1 MVVGLILGLIKAKP
15 GIVVGALVIPWSLQK
30 GHVKIPK
37 VGGPTFVVL
46 SYLWGYKRGQIR
58 YRARKKLL
66 DVAQVRELD
75 EATLRALIGELPAWV
90 KFPDYDRAMWLNNM
104 VQNWWPCLSTA
115 ICKTVRHRLQRL
127 INARKPDL
135 FSSIVFEQFSIGS
148 VPPRCSGA
156 KVYSTQEEEIILDL
170 EMIWAATNADI
181 VLSVRLAQGT
191 VSLPVQL
198 SQVLFQGTVRLIFKP
213 LVPQWPCFGAI
224 SVAFVGKP
232 QVDFSL
238 RLIGGELMSVPGLAP
253 ALQDLLKNRLLSAMV
268 WPRRVYAPILQHLKN
283 RQGKEAFQLQPKA
296 SGLLRTHLI
305 QAKSLRTNEL
315 SVVFATLELGG
326 ILKRSR
332 VLGASSD
339 IVFDEEEVL
348 NFVVQHPDFEAL
360 RVTFYEIEAQNTFD
374 AQLMSCEDLTAQLR
388 EKVEKEE
395 YEMDPEVAVRRIGE
409 GIIPIVSAP
418 SRKTVDVWLELGEGN
433 GQVHV
438 DFQYVSFGEEPL
450 GAEVELEVST
460 PMPSFK
466 TNSARDIALGM
477 NVPDPIPIA
486 SSLAPSQAPG
496 GAYHYSSSSDSID
509 SMDPTLDK
517 ASQSSNKERRRR
529 EKENKRKE
537 RKEGKRS
544 HKNKNKIPSNTGAN
558 NSDRD
563 LKGLAMKGR
572 NAQIGVLYVC
582 LQEARGLV
590 NSDWSGL
597 CSAFVKFSAGP
608 SKYESK
614 VASKSLVPTWK
625 ENFELVIS
633 DTRECKNIQ
642 VEVWDQ
648 VSDFIGLFGHSNEF
662 IGKTEIPLKSVLE
675 SSATSNEWPIYNN
688 DLNGEIQTG
697 QVIISFQWIGAPLSP
712 FYVTPSLNPSQS
724 QNQLELD
731 ERQRS
736 PSTTDYVRTTGKRV
750 VLKIIRIFIL
760 SVLLVTLLTVLIMP
774 SLRVGAGKWFIS
786 LWENHFRSYWLAL
799 LGWWIN
805 STFATNLRRN
815 ISIGTHEVA
824 YHFNRMSRAWHQY
837 NVAVKEAGYTWNLF
851 QWIAAEAMLV
861 AAVLL
866 TVKLILWADKNG
878 IVSALMQPPWN
889 WFDMGKVED
898 EFKERQEHMI
908 NNQNGNG
915 PNSSG
920 TSQRSK
926 RFFPLLSPKRGS
938 ASKGKRSVKIVT

>member
-1 MVVGLILGLIKAKP
+1 MVVGLILSLIKAKP

-30 GHVKIPK
+30 GHLKIPK
-37 VGGPTFVVL
+37 VGGPAFVVV

-104 VQNWWPCLSTA
+104 VLNWWPCLSTA
-115 ICKTVRHRLQRL
+115 ICKTVRPRLQRL
-127 INARKPDL
+127 INTRKPDM
-135 FSSIVFEQFSIGS
+135 FNSIIFEQFSIGS

-156 KVYSTQEEEIILDL
+156 KVYNTQEEEIILDL

-268 WPRRVYAPILQHLKN
+268 WPRRVYTPILQNLKN
-283 RQGKEAFQLQPKA
+283 RQGEEAFQLQPKA

-348 NFVVQHPDFEAL
+348 NFVVQHPDFESL

-395 YEMDPEVAVRRIGE
+395 YELDPEVAVRRIGE
-409 GIIPIVSAP
+409 GIIPIASAP

-460 PMPSFK
+460 PMPSLRSR
-466 TNSARDIALGM
+466 SARDIAFGM
-477 NVPDPIPIA
+477 NVPNAIPIA
-486 SSLAPSQAPG
+486 SSLAPSSSAQAPG
-496 GAYHYSSSSDSID
+496 GAYHYSSSSDSIASLED
-509 SMDPTLDK
+509 TAATDK
-517 ASQSSNKERRRR
+517 QGRSSNKEKKRK
-529 EKENKRKE
+529 EKENKRKVKKE
-537 RKEGKRS
+537 RR
-544 HKNKNKIPSNTGAN
+544 NKNKIPTTIDVLNLNSAEN
-558 NSDRD
+558 N
-563 LKGLAMKGR
+563 KNVR

-597 CSAFVKFSAGP
+597 CSAFVKFSAGS

-625 ENFELVIS
+625 ENFEMVIS

-662 IGKTEIPLKSVLE
+662 IGKTEIPLKSLLE
-675 SSATSNEWPIYNN
+675 SSATSQEWPVYNN

-697 QVIISFQWIGAPLSP
+697 QVVISFHWIGAPLSP
-712 FYVTPSLNPSQS
+712 FYVTPSLNPSQG

-786 LWENHFRSYWLAL
+786 LWQNNLRPHWLAL

-805 STFATNLRRN
+805 SKFATNLRSN
-815 ISIGTHEVA
+815 VSIWTHELGYQV
-824 YHFNRMSRAWHQY
+824 NRMTRAWHQY

-898 EFKERQEHMI
+898 EFNERQEHI
-908 NNQNGNG
+908 QNGNG
-915 PNSSG
+915 SNG
-920 TSQRSK
+920 TTER
-926 RFFPLLSPKRGS
+926 RRGFFPLLSPKRGTS
-938 ASKGKRSVKIVT
+938 SKQKKSV